1 MSVQTRARGINWFAA
16 VCIHADRLLK
26 HRLRSPAAIASAV
39 GMPVVM
45 IVMTLVIFDGM
56 VEQFTGSGMN
66 VGALAVMVAF
76 SSSFTAALMGAGD
89 TVHERHQGLPD
100 RLATMPGHVS
110 SGYIGRVVSEVVRAE
125 VSVVTAM
132 VVGLIAGAE
141 FGSAVNFWSI
151 LGIMTVV
158 AITAGAVG
166 VMLGYVAETPQGAVS
181 FAPLVM
187 AAMFFNTAMM
197 PREMYAEVLRPVVD
211 GSPIT
216 AITQLVSDIR
226 GDGIEAEHLVLFLA
240 WFGGLLLL
248 SIVVLSAKARSR
260 R

>member
-1 MSVQTRARGINWFAA
+1 M
-16 VCIHADRLLK
+16 
-26 HRLRSPAAIASAV
+26 
-39 GMPVVM
+39 
-45 IVMTLVIFDGM
+45 
-56 VEQFTGSGMN
+56 
-66 VGALAVMVAF
+66 
-76 SSSFTAALMGAGD
+76 
-89 TVHERHQGLPD
+89 
-100 RLATMPGHVS
+100 
-110 SGYIGRVVSEVVRAE
+110 
-125 VSVVTAM
+125 
-132 VVGLIAGAE
+132 
-141 FGSAVNFWSI
+141 
-151 LGIMTVV
+151 
-158 AITAGAVG
+158 
-166 VMLGYVAETPQGAVS
+166 S

-197 PREMYAEVLRPVVD
+197 PRDMYAEVLRPVVD